1 MPSISKLGSKYYNYL
16 TGRDKGLPSW
26 HLNDLIRPKYI
37 CLLKRARW
45 LSGMPFH
52 LMVCAVWE
60 VEFGSVGFN
69 RGARVYREME
79 SDYGNPGEVWRR
91 KKCWEALVY
100 WVEGRWSSRMGELLN
115 LLSQDWEE
123 QRLGKPRFEFTSA
136 GRFRDKK
143 EGVWL
148 CEGGRADIDP
158 LPSRWKEASDRYWRW
173 VNAGWEGFGLGNGDL
188 RGRDKAAEIVAIQ
201 NCWVSFNWYS
211 YLEQELERIG
221 DLEMEGGI
229 L

>member
-1 MPSISKLGSKYYNYL
+1 MPSISKHGSAYYKYL
-16 TGRDKGLPSW
+16 TGNGPGLPTW
-26 HLNDLIRPKYI
+26 HKNDIIRPKYI
-37 CLLKRARW
+37 PLLKRARW

-52 LMVCAVWE
+52 FMVCAVWG
-60 VEFGSVGFN
+60 VEFKSSGYR
-69 RGARVYREME
+69 RGANTYREME
-79 SDYGNPGEVWRR
+79 TDYGNTGEVWRR
-91 KKCWEALVY
+91 KKCWECLVY
-100 WVEGRWSSRMGELLN
+100 WVEARWSSRMGELLN
-115 LLSQDWEE
+115 LLNADWEE
-123 QRLGKPRFEFTSA
+123 NRLGKVRFEFTKS

-148 CEGGRADIDP
+148 CEGDRADIDP
-158 LPSRWKEASDRYWRW
+158 LPDRWKEASTRYWEW

-201 NCWVSFNWYS
+201 NGMVSFNWWQ

-221 DLEMEGGI
+221 DSEMDGGI